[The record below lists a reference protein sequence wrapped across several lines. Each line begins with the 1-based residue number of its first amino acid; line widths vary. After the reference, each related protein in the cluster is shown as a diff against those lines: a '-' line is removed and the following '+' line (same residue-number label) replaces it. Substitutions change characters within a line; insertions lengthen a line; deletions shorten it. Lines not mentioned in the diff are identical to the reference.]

1 MTASQTSPTR
11 KSPKFY
17 AAIIGAAV
25 LIIGVAVA
33 GWLLMRDDEQTSQG
47 VCNNRAYEL
56 SVEPSDGQLEVSF
69 ELQSMAPDEV
79 WTVQIEQDGQVI
91 LQGDWTTDTDAEID
105 VDTYAQPED
114 GNEFTVGA
122 SNEAGDVC
130 AAVLRR

>member
-69 ELQSMAPDEV
+69 ELSGDAGATLGWHAGEDSSVDE
-79 WTVQIEQDGQVI
+79 
-91 LQGDWTTDTDAEID
+91 
-105 VDTYAQPED
+105 
-114 GNEFTVGA
+114 
-122 SNEAGDVC
+122 EA
-130 AAVLRR
+130 ANART